1 MCANRRCVAH
11 LADYGVQLH
20 GAVGIDIAWAMARAH
35 AIKKCRSRSYSAP
48 SRLFAGCCRSGF
60 SRDER

>member
-1 MCANRRCVAH
+1 VAH

-35 AIKKCRSRSYSAP
+35 AIKKCRSNCLQPRRAK
-48 SRLFAGCCRSGF
+48 R
-60 SRDER
+60 